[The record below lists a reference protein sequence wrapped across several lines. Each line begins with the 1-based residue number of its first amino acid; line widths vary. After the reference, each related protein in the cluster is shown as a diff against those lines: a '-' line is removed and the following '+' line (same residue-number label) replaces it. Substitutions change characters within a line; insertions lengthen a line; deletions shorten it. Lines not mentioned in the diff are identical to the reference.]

1 MGIVS
6 YESVKDRITI
16 KLVNKEKNSDYLS
29 DKISR
34 DFLDLAI
41 VFSIDLGKNMSVP
54 ITKEMSKLW
63 KVTPDRI
70 YEKAL
75 ENAKNCKY
83 IENVLLYDMIVV
95 TNESGIFGANV
106 ILNYDIMDKLSEKF
120 GGDFY
125 IIPSSIHDV
134 IALSSN
140 YVEREEDMYFVR
152 KMVSSVNSVVADEV
166 LSNNLYAYDSTQ
178 REVVFA
184 EVLKL
189 RDKGCDL
196 TEI

>member
-6 YESVKDRITI
+6 YESIKDKIVV
-16 KLVNKEKNSDYLS
+16 KLVNKEKSSDYLS

-63 KVTPDRI
+63 GVNPDRI

-75 ENAKNCKY
+75 ENVKNCKY
-83 IENVLLYDMIVV
+83 IENVLLYDLIVV

-106 ILNYDIMDKLSEKF
+106 LLNCDVMDKLSEKF

-140 YVEREEDMYFVR
+140 YVEEEDMSFIR
-152 KMVSSVNSVVADEV
+152 KMISSVNSVVADEA

-189 RDKGCDL
+189 RNKGCDL